1 MESPPTYHT
10 KELLQLLAGG
20 DESAYKQ
27 LYDLYRNRIYSL
39 ALQITKSKPV
49 AEDVLQEVFVS
60 IWLNRHKLPGLENFH
75 AWVRTITRNNLY
87 NRLRR
92 IATEETF
99 LREIISQKLPE
110 GTEGSDTVAYNEL
123 KKILHQAIAQLT
135 PQQRNVYVLGKE
147 EGLRYEQIAE
157 QLHLSRDTVKYHMT
171 EALSSIRKYL
181 QLHEHRL
188 VFLVLLLAEKI
199 LK

>member
-1 MESPPTYHT
+1 MESPPRYHT

-20 DESAYKQ
+20 DEHAYKQ
-27 LYDLYRNRIYSL
+27 LYDHYRNRIYSL

-60 IWLNRHKLPGLENFH
+60 IWLNRHKLPELENFH

-92 IATEETF
+92 LATEETF
-99 LREIISQKLPE
+99 LREIIAQKNPE
-110 GTEGSDTVAYNEL
+110 GEEGPDTVSYNEL

-157 QLHLSRDTVKYHMT
+157 QLQLSRDTVKYHMT
-171 EALSSIRKYL
+171 EALRSIRKYL

-188 VFLVLLLAEKI
+188 VLLVLLLAEKI

>member
-1 MESPPTYHT
+1 M
-10 KELLQLLAGG
+10 LAKG
-20 DESAYKQ
+20 DENAYKQ
-27 LYDLYRNRIYSL
+27 LYDLYRNRVYSL
-39 ALQITKSKPV
+39 AFQITKSRPV

-60 IWLNRHKLPGLENFH
+60 IWLNRNKLPGLENFH

-92 IATEETF
+92 MATEESY
-99 LREIISQKLPE
+99 LRELIAQKIPE
-110 GTEGSDTVAYNEL
+110 GEEGGDTIAYNEL

-157 QLHLSRDTVKYHMT
+157 QLQVSKDTVKYHMT
-171 EALSSIRKYL
+171 EALRSIRKYL

-188 VFLVLLLAEKI
+188 VFLVMLLAERL